1 MLHHRW
7 PWRILD
13 LLPYQGS
20 SSLVVQYSRTG
31 FHLPEGEEEEAEA
44 LEDTARFVADLV
56 EERLVLAYRRG
67 WLTGGSEFIE
77 PTELT
82 PERRRRLEW
91 VASWRGTY
99 DWKVPE

>member
-1 MLHHRW
+1 MAAGDFKS
-7 PWRILD
+7 P
-13 LLPYQGS
+13 
-20 SSLVVQYSRTG
+20 SLYG
-31 FHLPEGEEEEAEA
+31 PII
-44 LEDTARFVADLV
+44 
-56 EERLVLAYRRG
+56 RG
-67 WLTGGSEFIE
+67 WLTGGSEFVE